1 MNLLRYDQYRINEG
15 FSWEDEE
22 ILLPCLTGEE
32 QPDFFP
38 CLHLVTSGD
47 KDHLN
52 CWNKKGEMVLD
63 FPIARSSYEIAT
75 DNPGN
80 LQMLKMNPWSTWM
93 RNEANRENLLDLKE
107 ILDDTEEE
115 DDFNPTDEVLLFLD
129 LCGLN
134 SLKTNSHQK
143 LENGIHLI
151 GLDNGME
158 AEVDYDEENR
168 LMKKLDIFSAPNE
181 KYPAISICIKP
192 KLKWGFRI
200 DDMNY
205 EINDVKKI
213 SDRQNLI
220 SSLIT
225 AALGKTQDDE
235 SIGNIRSY
243 YEEQLASL
251 KKLVNLPNFHRSNL
265 DQKDEEIYRFKN
277 LVSKYIGEKTAD
289 ELYKKAKS
297 EIYQH
302 YK

>member
-1 MNLLRYDQYRINEG
+1 MNLLRYEQYRMNE
-15 FSWEDEE
+15 SSDWDDEE
-22 ILLPCLTGEE
+22 ILLPCCVGDV

-38 CLHLVTSGD
+38 CIQLVCLDD
-47 KDHLN
+47 KNHLN
-52 CWNKKGEMVLD
+52 CWDKKGQMVLD
-63 FPIARSSYEIAT
+63 FTIPGSAYQIVT

-80 LQMLKMNPWSTWM
+80 LQMLKLNPWSTWI
-93 RNEANRENLLDLKE
+93 RNSSNRENISDLKE
-107 ILDDTEEE
+107 ILDDSE
-115 DDFNPTDEVLLFLD
+115 DDGDFNPTDEVLLFLD

-134 SLKTNSHQK
+134 SLKTKSHHK

-151 GLDNGME
+151 ELDNGME
-158 AEVDYDEENR
+158 AEVDYDEQNK
-168 LMKKLDIFSAPNE
+168 LMRKLDIFSEPNQ
-181 KYPAISICIKP
+181 KYPVISICIKP

-200 DDMNY
+200 DDTDY
-205 EINDVKKI
+205 EISDVKKI

-220 SSLIT
+220 GSLIN
-225 AALGKTQDDE
+225 AALGKTQDDD

-251 KKLVNLPNFHRSNL
+251 KKLVSHPNFHRSNL

-289 ELYKKAKS
+289 ELYKRAKS